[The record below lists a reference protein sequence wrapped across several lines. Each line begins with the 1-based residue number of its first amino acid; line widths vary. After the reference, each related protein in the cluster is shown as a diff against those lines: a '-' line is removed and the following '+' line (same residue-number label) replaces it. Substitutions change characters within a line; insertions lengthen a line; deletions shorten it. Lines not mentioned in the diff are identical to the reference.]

1 VGEALKKKE
10 RWLNTIKSRV
20 DENAYEAR
28 TNLKKARARRLAR
41 DKKERKAKEDE
52 AKRVLQRKNKFE
64 EEMKLKI
71 QENEKN
77 CLKHCIF

>member
-1 VGEALKKKE
+1 MPIYIWVGEALKKKE

-52 AKRVLQRKNKFE
+52 AKRVLQRK
-64 EEMKLKI
+64 
-71 QENEKN
+71 KN
-77 CLKHCIF
+77 SKKK